1 MCTSYTDGTKLN
13 IEMALVANA
22 IGASAAVPGMH
33 GPRTSHV
40 SKIFDHLQFSELW
53 DGRRPLVDYVLGAE
67 PTGGVFVVGY
77 SDNEYQQSMLAWF
90 PPKMGTAPFYLFY
103 RPYHLCHIEIMR
115 CVAEAFL
122 DGTALLQPKH
132 GFQTNVFTYAKR
144 DLRRGEH
151 LDGIGGYAC
160 YGLIENC
167 RDGETHPGLPICVA
181 EGAVLKRDVARD
193 ERILSCDVEMRQDDP
208 ALVAYTKAV
217 EQLRAVTR

>member
-1 MCTSYTDGTKLN
+1 
-13 IEMALVANA
+13 
-22 IGASAAVPGMH
+22 MH
-33 GPRTSHV
+33 GPRITHV
-40 SKIFDHLQFSELW
+40 SKIFDHLRFGDLW

-77 SDNEYQQSMLAWF
+77 SDNEFQQSMLAWF
-90 PPKMGTAPFYLFY
+90 PPKLGAAPFYLFY

-144 DLRRGEH
+144 DLRQGDH
-151 LDGIGGYAC
+151 LDGIGGYAS

-167 RDGETHPGLPICVA
+167 HDVETHPGLPICLS
-181 EGAVLKRDVARD
+181 EGAVLKRDVAKD
-193 ERILSCDVEMRQDDP
+193 ERILSSDVEMRPDDP
-208 ALVAYTKAV
+208 ALVVYGKAA
-217 EQLRAVTR
+217 EPLRAVSR